1 MTMKFKL
8 PSRFTWNLRIALVAL
23 SSSNSLILIASIG
36 FGGSSGSQSD
46 LLLIPQINVCIITIF
61 YAYFKLQLLPFIY
74 GQLLASS
81 ILAGVYL
88 FFAVRDF
95 PLLGNVSDL
104 LWIVQGINVLLAI
117 LLLSEAICTFFVSKS
132 EQELQAET
140 FAADRRARVAQNER
154 MAAGLNDNVTTP
166 AAVHL
171 YQPRLDL
178 SPPTE
183 DGTPPHN
190 RTSVIS
196 SSAADGEAAVRLE
209 IPDDYELDEL
219 PQYQRKPPTQ
229 SATIIDLSNL
239 ASVNPEVLNNVVR
252 PLSSSSMSTLSVVQP
267 PSDPTQMQGA
277 QRAPSALN
285 EQGEQQLSRDE
296 DIPSSD
302 APEYSPPQPS
312 LSTSSSS
319 SAPPSSLSPPS
330 TSATS
335 PSSQTA
341 TSPEPPL
348 YVP

>member
-1 MTMKFKL
+1 MKFKL
-8 PSRFTWNLRIALVAL
+8 PSRTTKNLRIALVTL
-23 SSSNSLILIASIG
+23 SSSNSLIIVASIG
-36 FGGSSGSQSD
+36 FKNSSRSTQPD

-81 ILAGVYL
+81 VLAGIFL
-88 FFAVRDF
+88 FFAGKVI
-95 PLLGNVSDL
+95 PLLQDYSNLFWV
-104 LWIVQGINVLLAI
+104 VQGFNVLLAI
-117 LLLSEAICTFFVSKS
+117 LLLSEAICTFFVGKS

-140 FAADRRARVAQNER
+140 LAANRRARATQDE
-154 MAAGLNDNVTTP
+154 APGDNITTP

-171 YQPRLDL
+171 YQPRLDF

-183 DGTPPHN
+183 DGVPPHN

-196 SSAADGEAAVRLE
+196 SSTADREAAVRLN

-219 PQYQRKPPTQ
+219 PKYQRKPPAQ

-252 PLSSSSMSTLSVVQP
+252 PLSSSSMSTLSEVEPPGTQQP
-267 PSDPTQMQGA
+267 PS
-277 QRAPSALN
+277 ALI
-285 EQGEQQLSRDE
+285 EQGGQQSSRDE
-296 DIPSSD
+296 DVPSSD
-302 APEYSPPQPS
+302 VPEYSPPQLS
-312 LSTSSSS
+312 LSISSSS
-319 SAPPSSLSPPS
+319 PAPPSAPSSGPTSLSPPS

-335 PSSQTA
+335 PSSHA
-341 TSPEPPL
+341 APAPEPPL